1 MNIRAGN
8 MVEENRQLSSKVK
21 MEVIKNNIPYF
32 QNKHQETPTFRKM
45 MWHSYRENIE
55 FTSFWQN

>member
-1 MNIRAGN
+1 

-32 QNKHQETPTFRKM
+32 QNMHQEPPTFRKM
-45 MWHSYRENIE
+45 MRHSYRENIE